1 VDGSLNMDLI
11 LRKSDAKPER
21 VELFRKAIPGWF
33 SYLDKGG
40 DIKNIKHLANGL
52 KNILAWWTA

>member
-1 VDGSLNMDLI
+1 VDGSLNVDFI
-11 LRKSDAKPER
+11 LRKSDAKPEC

-52 KNILAWWTA
+52 KKISA